1 MDVAQLNTL
10 NEAAA
15 ESNPVGVWAGA
26 PAAAS
31 ATDLVNTSGH
41 DVEVQLIAGTVTA
54 IKKNGVTLASA
65 AVSAPGLIVRLR
77 PGHVLN
83 VTYSVVPTTFQWTYA

>member
-1 MDVAQLNTL
+1 VDVQELNTTL
-10 NEAAA
+10 VAAAA
-15 ESNPVGVWAGA
+15 ENPTGVWAGA

-31 ATDLVNTSGH
+31 ATDLVNTSGY
-41 DVEVQLIAGTVTA
+41 DVEVQLVAGTVTS
-54 IKKNGVTLASA
+54 IKKNGVQLASA
-65 AVSAPGLIVRLR
+65 AVAAPGLIVRLQ

>member
-1 MDVAQLNTL
+1 MDVQQYNSTYKAVCEEVPQ
-10 NEAAA
+10 
-15 ESNPVGVWAGA
+15 GVWAGA

-41 DVEVQLIAGTVTA
+41 DVEVQLIAGTVTS
-54 IKKNGVTLASA
+54 IKKNGVQLASA
-65 AVSAPGLIVRLR
+65 AVAAPGLIVRLR

>member
-1 MDVAQLNTL
+1 MDVQEYNTTY
-10 NEAAA
+10 EAAA
-15 ESNPVGVWAGA
+15 DENPTGVWAGA

-41 DVEVQLIAGTVTA
+41 DVEVQLIAGTVTS
-54 IKKNGVTLASA
+54 IKKTGVELASA
-65 AVSAPGLIVRLR
+65 AVAAPGLIVKLR

-83 VTYSVVPTTFQWTYA
+83 ITYSVVPTTFQWTYA

>member
-1 MDVAQLNTL
+1 MDVAQYHTTYKAVCD
-10 NEAAA
+10 EV
-15 ESNPVGVWAGA
+15 PQGVWAGA

-65 AVSAPGLIVRLR
+65 AVAAPGLIVRLR